1 MSNSLTKEVIG
12 KLLSLKKAARMY
24 LVKYKK
30 LKGTPA
36 YTQDKEKYDA
46 VRDLF
51 SELNLL
57 DLSPAAAV
65 APQKEEQEEQPKKKK
80 SSKEE
85 RKSRRA
91 ARRAKRKARKGKSR
105 RDRRKD
111 KRKEK
116 KSQPFKEDETG
127 AKTEAHNRFQE
138 LEGLWKVVGT
148 YEKLTEGLKEGLA
161 KAEEFV
167 KKAKDY
173 LHIAKT
179 FATGEF
185 GEEIKRAEEWIATA
199 EKYIAIAKNITGQ
212 AERYNKIF
220 LAVVD
225 VTSKLPT
232 LAKDLKD
239 GIIKE
244 ATEAFAAARQ
254 FLAVAEGEK
263 GEFDLEKLKEAL
275 DRGQTKLSKLG
286 DLVGV
291 VIKDEDKNN
300 LPDWFDKLQKQY
312 EDVLGG
318 TTDLIPGMDLDDEVL
333 LKIKDLN
340 EKLKDFVAAA
350 SDKVEELD
358 IQGKIEQAKTWLK
371 ETSEF
376 VTAITGFVENLK
388 EGDLDEIFE
397 DLKSFKSY
405 LDSNPDIFSQ
415 TDIDNKLLKTLSE
428 KSKKAEQWLMNKLT
442 GGDPTKV
449 KDVKE
454 ILGAIDTLIL
464 STGNPVNHTPKYEK
478 DENAINIPDITALTA
493 AQQAVILGEHGI
505 DPTKTGIP
513 HDRVLGNVVIQAL
526 RKKGVVTAKYQDF
539 LKVGVEASKE
549 LIDARQQFD
558 GAVEA
563 HDKYI
568 KAINT
573 IGIKAVG
580 AVVGL
585 AANMLAPG
593 VGSVVKALGGALLG
607 DMSLLNA
614 KIDALIPTGIPI
626 VGDLAKGVTSEL
638 LPRFA
643 SEEGIIKV
651 DGEAVMNGLADLYAN
666 GITSKYAEVFTLL
679 VEIEGSS
686 SVIQDKLVRLGQ
698 AGIGDEKEID
708 AINKDILLLAHKW
721 NMLTKQIQQKYL
733 DMQRPSVNTRAAFY
747 NASRYFHSI
756 WLIKF
761 PKKEIRIG
769 DSMIKEFTTFGI
781 IKESG
786 AEWKTGFWSKAG
798 RGFFGFFGADPFD
811 YREELAKMKKWGYQE
826 QSVLKTPAAWK
837 RNF

>member
-1 MSNSLTKEVIG
+1 MSNSLTKEAIG

-36 YTQDKEKYDA
+36 YTQNKEQYNA

-65 APQKEEQEEQPKKKK
+65 APKKEEEQEKPKKKK
-80 SSKEE
+80 SSREE
-85 RKSRRA
+85 RKARRA

-116 KSQPFKEDETG
+116 EALPFKEDETG
-127 AKTEAHNRFQE
+127 AKTEAHNRFKE
-138 LEGLWKVVGT
+138 LEGLWKIVGT
-148 YEKLTEGLKEGLA
+148 YEKLTDGFKEALG

-167 KKAKDY
+167 TKAKDY
-173 LHIAKT
+173 IHIAKM

-185 GEEIKRAEEWIATA
+185 GEEIKRAEEWIAKA
-199 EKYIAIAKNITGQ
+199 EKYIAIAKNITDQ

-225 VTSKLPT
+225 ITSKLPT
-232 LAKDLKD
+232 QAKDLKD
-239 GIIKE
+239 GIVKE

-254 FLAVAEGEK
+254 FLAVADEEK
-263 GEFDLEKLKEAL
+263 GDFDLEKLQTAL
-275 DRGQTKLSKLG
+275 ERGQDKLSKLG

-291 VIKDEDKNN
+291 IIKDEDKNN
-300 LPDWFDKLQKQY
+300 LPDWFDKLQQQY
-312 EDVLGG
+312 ESVLGS
-318 TTDLIPGMDLDDEVL
+318 TDLIPGMDLDDKVL
-333 LKIKDLN
+333 LAIKDLN

-350 SDKVEELD
+350 SDKIEDLD

-371 ETSEF
+371 ETNEF
-376 VTAITGFVENLK
+376 ITAITGFVENIK
-388 EGDLDEIFE
+388 DGDLSEIYQ

-415 TDIDNKLLKTLSE
+415 TEIDNKLLKTLSE

-464 STGNPVNHTPKYEK
+464 SSGNPVNHTPKYEK
-478 DENAINIPDITALTA
+478 DENAIHIPDTTALTE
-493 AQQAVILGEHGI
+493 AQKALILGEHGI
-505 DPTKTGIP
+505 DPTQSGIP
-513 HDRVLGNVVIQAL
+513 YDRVLGNVIIEAL

-539 LKVGVEASKE
+539 LKVGVDASKE

-573 IGIKAVG
+573 IGVKAVG

-593 VGSVVKALGGALLG
+593 VGSVVKALGSALLG
-607 DMSLLNA
+607 DMTDLNA
-614 KIDALIPTGIPI
+614 KIDALIPTGVPI
-626 VGDLAKGVTSEL
+626 IGDLAKGVTSEL

-666 GITSKYAEVFTLL
+666 GITAKYAEVFTLL
-679 VEIEGSS
+679 VEIEGKSD
-686 SVIQDKLVRLGQ
+686 VLQKKLVQLGQ
-698 AGIGDEKEID
+698 AGIADETEID
-708 AINKDILLLAHKW
+708 NINKDILLLAHKW
-721 NMLTKQIQQKYL
+721 NMLTKQVQQKYL

-826 QSVLKTPAAWK
+826 QGVLKTPAAWK
-837 RNF
+837 RSF